1 MQVFRQEFRY
11 NIETNRLFI
20 SFYKKG
26 RFIQVPVYEPQ
37 ECDNINQNYDIMAL
51 RERIRQY
58 IGFRNLSVREFE
70 QAAGLSN
77 GSVSKMGD
85 NTRRSTIDSMC
96 NAFPDLN
103 RVWLLTGRGH
113 MLNDDATET
122 AVRRVICSNE
132 RGEVTG
138 RKRLIKYFPEVD
150 TSMGEVEYADNPDE
164 RFEWMLVPGLS
175 EGDFAVNA
183 YGDSM
188 DPMIKSGQIVFL
200 SIWRESF
207 IDWGHIYLVCTRSG
221 YRAIK
226 RLEPGNDD
234 EHIRCC
240 SINPLY
246 KPFDVERAD
255 ITHIYIVKSW
265 MCRNTM

>member
-1 MQVFRQEFRY
+1 MS
-11 NIETNRLFI
+11 L
-20 SFYKKG
+20 K
-26 RFIQVPVYEPQ
+26 
-37 ECDNINQNYDIMAL
+37 
-51 RERIRQY
+51 ERIKQY

-85 NTRRSTIDSMC
+85 NTRQQTIEKICSCFTDINS
-96 NAFPDLN
+96 
-103 RVWLLTGRGH
+103 VWLRTGKGR
-113 MLNDDATET
+113 MLNDEGTEA
-122 AVRRVICSNE
+122 AVHRVIYNDE
-132 RGEVTG
+132 NGEVTG
-138 RKRLIKYFPEVD
+138 KKRLIKYFPEVD

-164 RFEWMLVPGLS
+164 RFEWMLVPGLN

-188 DPMIKSGQIVFL
+188 DPMIKGGQIVFL
-200 SIWRESF
+200 SPWRESF
-207 IDWGHIYLVCTRSG
+207 IDWGHIYLICTRSG

-226 RLEPGNDD
+226 RLEPGDD
-234 EHIRCC
+234 DHHIRCC

-265 MCRNTM
+265 MCRNIM